1 MADRL
6 ARDADSDDG
15 TDTVIA
21 KRELNDAR
29 EELATLYAALDHVHS
44 GLLILDAKLHARYS
58 NPALHQMFK
67 VFDAEQIRNERPFYG
82 DMLQAAANAS
92 AVDLENYVARRLE
105 WVAAGG
111 AAATDLNMSNG
122 TVLRCQLARLPGG
135 GRMLIYSD
143 VTDIVRAA
151 QELERLAT
159 IDGMTGIYNRRHFL
173 ALADREWNC
182 ARRHGRPLSFLM
194 IDIDHFK
201 AINDRF
207 GHEIGDRA
215 IMHVA
220 DLARGCKRP
229 SDLLA
234 RIGGEEFALLLPE
247 TDVAEAEAMAER
259 LRSVVA
265 RCPFVCNAN
274 PATVSIGVA
283 SAGAATES
291 VSELMKM
298 ADEALYAAK
307 RAGRNRVMTGAPAA
321 ASPPLGHSGVFA
333 AVRADDIDV

>member
-207 GHEIGDRA
+207 GHSAGDRVLRDVA
-215 IMHVA
+215 EALRAHLREA
-220 DLARGCKRP
+220 DLVTRY
-229 SDLLA
+229 
-234 RIGGEEFALLLPE
+234 GGEEFVAVVSGIASERQALA
-247 TDVAEAEAMAER
+247 VAEKLRAMIEQMPAAPE
-259 LRSVVA
+259 LRV
-265 RCPFVCNAN
+265 
-274 PATVSIGVA
+274 TISIGVA
-283 SAGAATES
+283 LSDPAASAMSLIER
-291 VSELMKM
+291 
-298 ADEALYAAK
+298 ADRALYEAK
-307 RAGRNRVMTGAPAA
+307 RQGRNRVTPYSALNERNEVVWDQFGP
-321 ASPPLGHSGVFA
+321 
-333 AVRADDIDV
+333 